1 MKKIAGISMAALA
14 VALFANTASAQ
25 LGYMPVIV
33 HPGGYQGLNIAA
45 GIGMGM
51 NDDTKGTK
59 EDGTTSAGMAF
70 GGMVGFGAKMFNI
83 NVGVSSVDTKEAG
96 LKKPL
101 SFGGN
106 VNVTVLKPAGS
117 PLGVS
122 VFGGYGTTSIKADDA
137 AGTKLGSQTRI
148 PFGVGIGFAP
158 PMTGSVGFE
167 IWAAPRGES
176 TSLKPEGG
184 TSVSQFGFGVS
195 GGVNVNFAMGFGIYA
210 ALDWA
215 TFAEKT
221 EGTVVTADKY
231 SPMLLGAGLKYNF
244 KTPGSGM

>member
-25 LGYMPVIV
+25 LGFMPVIV
-33 HPGGYQGLNIAA
+33 YPGGYQGLNIQAGAA
-45 GIGMGM
+45 MGLS
-51 NDDTKGTK
+51 DDTKGVK
-59 EDGTTSAGMAF
+59 ADGSTSQAMAF

-83 NVGVSSVDTKEAG
+83 NAGVASVNTKNDG
-96 LKKPL
+96 INKPMA
-101 SFGGN
+101 FGGN
-106 VNVTVLKPAGS
+106 AQVTVLKPAES
-117 PLGVS
+117 PLAVN
-122 VFGGYGTTSIKADDA
+122 VFGGFATWSIKTDPG
-137 AGTKLGSQTRI
+137 GTKLGSQTNI

-167 IWAAPRGES
+167 VWAAPRGNLLS
-176 TSLKPEGG
+176 TKPEGG
-184 TSVSQFGFGVS
+184 SSVSQFGFGVS

-221 EGTVVTADKY
+221 ENSVITAEKF
-231 SPMLLGAGLKYNF
+231 SPMVVGGGLRYNF
-244 KTPGSGM
+244 KTPGAGM